1 MSMEMDEYV
10 NTVKGINIITR
21 RKMQR
26 AFESDTAASELYA
39 LINKTP
45 ENHIFPNVR
54 QRLQEFWGQNF
65 NIESVKPEDR

>member
-10 NTVKGINIITR
+10 NSVKGINIMTR

-26 AFESDTAASELYA
+26 AFDSDNAATELYA

-45 ENHIFPNVR
+45 ENHIFPHVR
-54 QRLQEFWGQNF
+54 QHLQEFWSQNF

>member
-1 MSMEMDEYV
+1 MEMDEYV
-10 NTVKGINIITR
+10 NRINGINILTR

-26 AFESDTAASELYA
+26 AFESDTAATELYA

-45 ENHIFPNVR
+45 ENHIIPTVR
-54 QRLQEFWGQNF
+54 ERLREFWGQNF